1 MTDQNDAKQNDTDR
15 NDIEQN
21 DIDQNYVDQND
32 IDQKYMRIALE
43 LAKKGM
49 GRVSPNPL
57 VGAVLVKNGE
67 IIGSGYHAKYGEA
80 HAERNA
86 LASCTESPEGAT
98 LYVTLEPCCHYG
110 KQPPCTLAVLEAKI
124 ARVVVGSGDPNPLV
138 AGKGIEILRNHGVQV
153 TEHVLEQECRELNR
167 VFFWYIRTGLPYVV
181 MKYAMTLD
189 GKIATATGASKWITG
204 EQARA
209 HVQSQRNCYTAI
221 MAGIGTVLADDP
233 LLTCRIEGGR
243 NPIRIICD
251 SHLRTPLSSKIVE
264 TADRESAPV
273 ILATCCQDVERIKQY
288 EQRGCQVLIVQECDG
303 HLNLNDLMR
312 KLGKMKI
319 DSILL
324 EGGGTLNWSFLSAG
338 LVNHV
343 QAYLASKLFGGGKAK
358 TPIEGEGVRTPDQ
371 AVRLSADTMTV
382 TRLGEDFLIEGEI
395 ERREDHDTE
404 KTMTV
409 ESETNEGDQASC
421 E

>member
-1 MTDQNDAKQNDTDR
+1 MADQNDTKQ

-21 DIDQNYVDQND
+21 N
-32 IDQKYMRIALE
+32 IDQKYMRMALE
-43 LAKKGM
+43 LAKKGT

-67 IIGSGYHAKYGEA
+67 VIGSGYHERYGEA

-209 HVQSQRNCYTAI
+209 HVQGQRNRYTAI
-221 MAGIGTVLADDP
+221 MAGVGTVL
-233 LLTCRIEGGR
+233 
-243 NPIRIICD
+243 
-251 SHLRTPLSSKIVE
+251 
-264 TADRESAPV
+264 ADRESAPV
-273 ILATCCQDVERIKQY
+273 ILATCCQDAERKTLY
-288 EQRGCQVLIVQECDG
+288 EQSGCQVLVTEERDG
-303 HLNLNDLMR
+303 HLDLNDLMQ

-324 EGGGTLNWSFLSAG
+324 EGGGTLNWSVLNAG

-343 QAYLASKLFGGGKAK
+343 QAYLAPKLFGGRKAK
-358 TPIEGEGVRTPDQ
+358 TPIEGEGVRTPKQ
-371 AVRLSADTMTV
+371 AVRLRADTMTV

-395 ERREDHDTE
+395 EHGEDNDSGTDE
-404 KTMTV
+404 DDRA
-409 ESETNEGDQASC
+409 NCG
-421 E
+421 

>member
-1 MTDQNDAKQNDTDR
+1 MADQNDTKQ

-21 DIDQNYVDQND
+21 N
-32 IDQKYMRIALE
+32 IDQKYMRMALE
-43 LAKKGM
+43 LAKKGT

-67 IIGSGYHAKYGEA
+67 VIGSGYHERYGEA

-209 HVQSQRNCYTAI
+209 HVQGQRNRYTAI
-221 MAGIGTVLADDP
+221 MAGVGTVLADDP
-233 LLTCRIEGGR
+233 LLTCRIAGGR
-243 NPIRIICD
+243 NPIRIVCD
-251 SHLRTPLSSKIVE
+251 THLRTPLTSKIVE

-273 ILATCCQDVERIKQY
+273 ILATCCQDAERKTLY
-288 EQRGCQVLIVQECDG
+288 EQSGCQVLVTEERDG
-303 HLNLNDLMR
+303 HLDLNDLMQ

-324 EGGGTLNWSFLSAG
+324 EGGGTLNWSVLNTG

-343 QAYLASKLFGGGKAK
+343 QAYLAPKLFGGRKAK
-358 TPIEGEGVRTPDQ
+358 TPIEGEGVRTPKQ
-371 AVRLSADTMTV
+371 AVRLRADTMTV

-395 ERREDHDTE
+395 EHGEDNDSGTDE
-404 KTMTV
+404 DDRA
-409 ESETNEGDQASC
+409 NCG
-421 E
+421 

>member
-1 MTDQNDAKQNDTDR
+1 MADQNDTKQ

-21 DIDQNYVDQND
+21 N
-32 IDQKYMRIALE
+32 IDQKYMRMALE
-43 LAKKGM
+43 LAKKGT

-67 IIGSGYHAKYGEA
+67 VIGSGYHERYGEA

-209 HVQSQRNCYTAI
+209 HVQGQRNRYTAI
-221 MAGIGTVLADDP
+221 RAF
-233 LLTCRIEGGR
+233 R
-243 NPIRIICD
+243 PI
-251 SHLRTPLSSKIVE
+251 P
-264 TADRESAPV
+264 
-273 ILATCCQDVERIKQY
+273 
-288 EQRGCQVLIVQECDG
+288 
-303 HLNLNDLMR
+303 R
-312 KLGKMKI
+312 K
-319 DSILL
+319 
-324 EGGGTLNWSFLSAG
+324 
-338 LVNHV
+338 
-343 QAYLASKLFGGGKAK
+343 
-358 TPIEGEGVRTPDQ
+358 
-371 AVRLSADTMTV
+371 
-382 TRLGEDFLIEGEI
+382 
-395 ERREDHDTE
+395 
-404 KTMTV
+404 
-409 ESETNEGDQASC
+409 
-421 E
+421 

>member
-1 MTDQNDAKQNDTDR
+1 MA
-15 NDIEQN
+15 
-21 DIDQNYVDQND
+21 DQND

-43 LAKKGM
+43 LAKKGT

-138 AGKGIEILRNHGVQV
+138 AGKGIEILRNHGVEV

-209 HVQSQRNCYTAI
+209 HVQSQRNRYTAI

-251 SHLRTPLSSKIVE
+251 TNLRTSLSSKIVE

-312 KLGKMKI
+312 KLGEMKI

-343 QAYLASKLFGGGKAK
+343 QAYLAPKLFGGGKAK

-395 ERREDHDTE
+395 ERREDPDTE

-409 ESETNEGDQASC
+409 ERETNEGDRANC